1 VNKKQVKYYIVIV
14 FANTVMSL
22 AMKIREKA
30 KEIRGFQQQDL
41 KERKELKQ
49 F

>member
-1 VNKKQVKYYIVIV
+1 VSKKQVSIDIDIV

-30 KEIRGFQQQDL
+30 KEIRGFQQKDL
-41 KERKELKQ
+41 K
-49 F
+49 